1 MKRIAIVLLLLTL
14 SASSFCT
21 SFLMELEVAA
31 RVSIWAFEYYMQ
43 YKTMPENTSAFF
55 KKDFLYGDGRDG
67 NIQGILQYYNKCGFE
82 VDLQKKSDRLLY
94 IYVNGP
100 YMHYLTI
107 YKVKKLHQFEIYMDG
122 EFADKYYRN
131 DNGDLIEK
139 DKAYPDFVLWYLP
152 LVFPFLLA

>member
-1 MKRIAIVLLLLTL
+1 MKRLAIALLLLTL

-43 YKTMPENTSAFF
+43 YKTMPENTSAFL
-55 KKDFLYGDGRDG
+55 KKDFLYNDGRDG
-67 NIQGILQYYNKCGFE
+67 NISRLLQYYNKYGFE
-82 VDLQKKSDRLLY
+82 IDLQKKNGRLLY

-100 YMHYLTI
+100 YMHHLTI
-107 YKVKKLHQFEIYMDG
+107 YKVKKLHQFEIYTNG
-122 EFADKYYRN
+122 KFADKYYRN

-152 LVFPFLLA
+152 LVFPLLLA